1 MDHCKYPM
9 AFRRFAVLLWLVM
22 TKLLSLPTG
31 VVVLGG
37 ISSVHCYTTIPTQT
51 FRHRNFYH
59 PKHTPHRRV
68 FFTTASSPLSLTTT
82 LLRHAASDDI
92 DDHVPDPDTMSMN
105 RITSI
110 LLRISYDGRHFTGW
124 SSSNDDFHHRDRS
137 PSPPTDADPSRT
149 QGATTVEEVKAVSNN
164 EIWKRPKRRS
174 RRYRHLPFDYDMT
187 TVGSNSKNHT
197 MTKSYVRSVQGV
209 IQQQLAKLYGNVPI
223 SSVVVEGCS
232 RTDKGVH
239 ATGMIA
245 QIYCLSGTTV
255 RNTSDVALSAS
266 SIPGKR
272 LPYPCNG
279 NDPNPSFK
287 PIPTT
292 LPKLMTSLNRMLYPD
307 IQIMAY
313 AHIPSIPQ
321 GSSLPFHP
329 TLSAHRKSYTYTF
342 SIGPMHDPTQSRTVW
357 HIGNHCYTFIDAVR
371 KASHSL
377 VGIHDFRA
385 FSGAPRSKSDLLQRQ
400 KSDRYNTTCCIE
412 SITITERTDVWTN
425 QNTIFTYS
433 VQIIGDRFLYKMIRF
448 MIGSIIAVGK
458 GQLSMGDLHDM
469 LSTGQRGKEFE
480 CAPAHALTLQN
491 VDYNVPIQW
500 QSV

>member
-1 MDHCKYPM
+1 
-9 AFRRFAVLLWLVM
+9 
-22 TKLLSLPTG
+22 
-31 VVVLGG
+31 
-37 ISSVHCYTTIPTQT
+37 
-51 FRHRNFYH
+51 
-59 PKHTPHRRV
+59 
-68 FFTTASSPLSLTTT
+68 
-82 LLRHAASDDI
+82 
-92 DDHVPDPDTMSMN
+92 
-105 RITSI
+105 
-110 LLRISYDGRHFTGW
+110 
-124 SSSNDDFHHRDRS
+124 
-137 PSPPTDADPSRT
+137 
-149 QGATTVEEVKAVSNN
+149 
-164 EIWKRPKRRS
+164 
-174 RRYRHLPFDYDMT
+174 
-187 TVGSNSKNHT
+187 
-197 MTKSYVRSVQGV
+197 
-209 IQQQLAKLYGNVPI
+209 
-223 SSVVVEGCS
+223 
-232 RTDKGVH
+232 
-239 ATGMIA
+239 
-245 QIYCLSGTTV
+245 
-255 RNTSDVALSAS
+255 
-266 SIPGKR
+266 
-272 LPYPCNG
+272 
-279 NDPNPSFK
+279 
-287 PIPTT
+287 
-292 LPKLMTSLNRMLYPD
+292 MTSLNRMLYPD

-469 LSTGQRGKEFE
+469 LSTGQRDKDFE